1 MAIKLYQWDVS
12 KKDVLASPNKFDN
25 TFEIKWW
32 QHGYVSMTEGFA
44 VLFNELNDNLLVKS
58 DADGVTAVKAYYK
71 QTTDNLKVSRIRAK
85 YTVDDEFFSIRTN
98 NTEIKNDITAIVAQV
113 ETELNAWLDVS

>member
-12 KKDVLASPNKFDN
+12 KKDVLACPNKYDN
-25 TFEIKWW
+25 TFEVRWW

-44 VLFNELNDNLLVKS
+44 VLFNSLNDDLLVKS

-71 QTTDNLKVSRIRAK
+71 PATDGDKVARIRMK
-85 YTVDDEFFSIRTN
+85 YTADDEFFSLRTD
-98 NTEIKNDITAIVAQV
+98 NTAIKNDIASIVAEV
-113 ETELNAWLDVS
+113 ETELNSWLDVT